1 MNLGSLSLPRK
12 RRLILKWSVF
22 VAALAFA
29 IVIDLVTKGF
39 AEQHL
44 SMGEVHKV
52 LPFFYL
58 ERTANSGVAFG
69 LFGGRS
75 GFIIVANVVTMLVI
89 LAYVMYERRPILAGI
104 SGGLI
109 IGGSLGNFVQRLTG
123 DNRVT
128 DFLKFPGW
136 PNFNMADVFLV
147 VGICAI
153 VLGLIIETIH
163 VYKAGRKETPASR

>member
-1 MNLGSLSLPRK
+1 MKFGSLSLSRK
-12 RRLILKWSVF
+12 RRIILKWSAF
-22 VAALAFA
+22 VAMLAIA
-29 IVIDLVTKGF
+29 IAIDLVTKSI
-39 AEQHL
+39 AERHL
-44 SMGEVHKV
+44 AMGEVHKV

-69 LFGGRS
+69 LFGGKS
-75 GFIIVANVVTMLVI
+75 AFIVASNVVTMLIV
-89 LAYVMYERRPILAGI
+89 LAYVIYERRPILAGI

-109 IGGSLGNFVQRLTG
+109 LGGSLGNLVQRLSG

-163 VYKAGRKETPASR
+163 VYKAGRRETPASR

>member
-1 MNLGSLSLPRK
+1 MTSKQRFWAGR
-12 RRLILKWSVF
+12 RRLIVKWTAF
-22 VAALAFA
+22 VLGAAFA
-29 IVIDLVTKGF
+29 VAVDLWTKHL

-44 SMGEVHKV
+44 AMGQVHEV

-69 LFGGRS
+69 LLGGKTV
-75 GFIIVANVVTMLVI
+75 FIVASNVVAILIV
-89 LAYVMYERRPILAGI
+89 LAYVVFERRPLLAGI
-104 SGGLI
+104 AGGLI
-109 IGGSLGNFVQRLTG
+109 IGGSLGNLVHRLSG
-123 DNRVT
+123 DQLVT

-153 VLGLIIETIH
+153 VIGLMLEAVH
-163 VYKAGRKETPASR
+163 LWKAGKPTRSSS